1 MEAVDRI
8 SVAILYRH
16 QLFGEGIA
24 HFLASEP
31 DVLVQCLPMRAGEA
45 SADALP
51 PGADPDVLIFERSDP
66 DAAVE
71 LLRAFPDTLVID
83 VALGTGPT
91 YVWRREVVGPEPD
104 SIVSVIRA
112 FAGSGAA
119 DTSGRPV
126 GPGRPHACLV
136 TAGGV

>member
-31 DVLVQCLPMRAGEA
+31 DVLIQCIPMRVGEA
-45 SADALP
+45 SAEALP
-51 PGADPDVLIFERSDP
+51 PDSDPDVVIFERADP

-71 LLRAFPDTLVID
+71 LLQAFPDALVID
-83 VALGTGPT
+83 VALDAGPT
-91 YVWRREVVGPEPD
+91 YVWRREVIGSQAE

-112 FAGSGAA
+112 FAGPGGADA
-119 DTSGRPV
+119 SGRPLRNRT
-126 GPGRPHACLV
+126 PQACLV
-136 TAGGV
+136 TAGGA